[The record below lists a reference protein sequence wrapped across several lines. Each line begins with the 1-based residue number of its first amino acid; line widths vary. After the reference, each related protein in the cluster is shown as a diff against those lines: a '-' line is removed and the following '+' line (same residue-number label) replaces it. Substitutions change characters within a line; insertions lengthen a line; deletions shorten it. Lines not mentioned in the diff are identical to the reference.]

1 MKTSRIALLLLPLL
15 MLAFAVPAWAEDE
28 EGATNDLKARIQK
41 KMAGILELMKQ
52 NEAAL
57 LKLSTGKNAATKK
70 VDVEVPDP
78 QAAGSS
84 SDGTSGGSS
93 SGGSS
98 SGGEGTSG
106 ASGTKGGEIGK
117 KLDELIRGQRKA
129 GGAIPDELKELVE
142 MIPL

>member
-28 EGATNDLKARIQK
+28 EGAKNDLKARIQK

-57 LKLSTGKNAATKK
+57 LKLSTGKSAATKK

-84 SDGTSGGSS
+84 SDGA

-106 ASGTKGGEIGK
+106 AAGTKGGEIGK
-117 KLDELIRGQRKA
+117 KLDELIRGQRKT
-129 GGAIPDELKELVE
+129 GGTIPDELKQLVE